1 MGYRIRVV
9 PEVEVWL
16 GELRESDPGSA
27 RLVDEAVDALREG
40 GAGLGPPLVVPVEV
54 PAGETWRDPDQSDRQ
69 FQMLTRTRRA
79 VADAATTR
87 KRLELQ
93 MQRLEEQ
100 VGRLAGQ
107 RAKASQ
113 IGRDDLAAV
122 ALDRSRGLQA
132 RLEDL
137 SREHAEALTSEERL
151 SAASQRSQSGVD
163 AFRIRQ
169 RAVSAAD
176 EASSRE
182 LSELRPGAPATA
194 GSRILFA
201 VKPPDTAILLAAGTE
216 RDWLRT
222 WYAVMIRHC
231 RVRYERDQGSA
242 G

>member
-1 MGYRIRVV
+1 MGYRIQVV

-16 GELRESDPGSA
+16 GELRDGDPGSA

-54 PAGETWRDPDQSDRQ
+54 PADETWRDPDQSYRQ
-69 FQMLTRTRRA
+69 FEMLTRTRRG

-93 MQRLEEQ
+93 MHQLEEQ
-100 VGRLAGQ
+100 VSQ
-107 RAKASQ
+107 RAKASEL
-113 IGRDDLAAV
+113 GRDDLAAV
-122 ALDRSRGLQA
+122 ALDRLRGLQA
-132 RLEDL
+132 QLEEL
-137 SREHAEALTSEERL
+137 SRQHAEALASEERL
-151 SAASQRSQSGVD
+151 FAASQRLQSEVD

-169 RAVSAAD
+169 EAVKAAD

-194 GSRILFA
+194 GIRILFA

-231 RVRYERDQGSA
+231 RARYKRDQGSS